1 MGERVINGIPFDA
14 NAIIDQEGEISYDYT
29 LFAEDIAQW
38 LSTYFGNGILVPKA
52 ALMTTQFQVSMI
64 NETHISINKGNI
76 VINGRTGYLKNP
88 YEMSID
94 YASVGKQRIDRIVI
108 ELNTNETVNEFRPLV
123 LKGVE
128 AETYPQIPDIIRDEY
143 LGIYQMSLANI
154 LVTADGVQTITD
166 ERNDSN
172 LCGVSQVL
180 IGVKPAVP
188 VTGDSALNISY
199 DNSYTGVEE
208 KTVQDA
214 LDSLY
219 LNKKKIL
226 LNGVDQQELKLS
238 TGYQWVDDRD
248 VIDLYNSTD
257 QSLFP
262 VFVEYKGETHAFLK
276 NSVGHKKFVE
286 GVWVDDVDQP
296 DNKYQS
302 SAYYAD
308 DEYIYSLRVR
318 DLYKFDGTN
327 WTLVYT
333 IPTKSTYD
341 ETRYPETASGGTAN
355 GPGNLN
361 FIVKNGKAYCN
372 IRTTVYN
379 SRYYNFYYLG
389 YIDLLTLTWVDL
401 PSTPKDDYIGY
412 SKFGFIGSNIYMFC
426 AQFSS
431 STTNDVYM
439 LDSAETAWTKIAKLP
454 VSVHWM
460 ALGTLSISDGIY
472 VVGGVELLYFDGSS
486 FEKVSDTDQVER
498 PNLIIHNNEFHLFY
512 IRNIPYNTP
521 DSTSITY
528 IRRPGVHKALK
539 KALYLEA

>member
-1 MGERVINGIPFDA
+1 MANRIINGIPFDA
-14 NAIIDQEGEISYDYT
+14 NAIIDQEGEVSYDYV

-52 ALMTTQFQVSMI
+52 ALMTTQLQVSKAS
-64 NETHISINKGNI
+64 ETQVSINKGNI
-76 VINGRTGYLKNP
+76 VINGRTGFLKNP
-88 YEMSID
+88 YNMNID
-94 YASVGKQRIDRIVI
+94 YANAGKQRIDRIVI

-128 AETYPQIPDIIRDEY
+128 SEQNPQIPDITRDAY
-143 LGIYQMSLANI
+143 LGIYQMSLANV

-199 DNSYTGVEE
+199 DNSYTGAEE

-214 LDSLY
+214 LDNLY
-219 LNKKKIL
+219 NTKKKIL

-238 TGYQWVDDRD
+238 TKYQWVDDRD
-248 VIDLYNSTD
+248 VLDLYNGTD
-257 QSLFP
+257 QSSFP

-286 GVWVDDVDQP
+286 GVWVDDVAQP
-296 DNKYQS
+296 DNKCKS

-341 ETRYPETASGGTAN
+341 ETRYPEVATGDVSKGN
-355 GPGNLN
+355 GNLN
-361 FIVKNGKAYCN
+361 FIVKNNKAYCSIKTEVYVSYNN
-372 IRTTVYN
+372 IVFY
-379 SRYYNFYYLG
+379 YYLG
-389 YIDLLTLTWVDL
+389 YIDLLTLTWVNL
-401 PSTPKDDYIGY
+401 PSAPNEDLIGY
-412 SKFGFIGSNIYMFC
+412 GKFGFIGSTIYMFC
-426 AQFSS
+426 SNYS
-431 STTNDVYM
+431 VYM
-439 LDSAETAWTKIAKLP
+439 LDEAESAWTKI
-454 VSVHWM
+454 VNSTV
-460 ALGTLSISDGIY
+460 LSNWTSLAVLCVLDKIY
-472 VVGGVELLYFDGSS
+472 VVSRVEMLCFDGSS
-486 FEKVSDTDQVER
+486 FEKLYDTDQVQI
-498 PNLIIHNNEFHLFY
+498 PNLIIHDSVFHLFY
-512 IRNIPYNTP
+512 IRNIPYKAP
-521 DSTSITY
+521 DSNNITN
-528 IRRPGVHKALK
+528 IQQAGVHKVLK
-539 KALYLEA
+539 KALYLED